1 MISKKIKAFNSS
13 LLVIIFT
20 CLFFVSGSIYY
31 SASNGTEI
39 EPEVILI
46 DSPTKLTSL
55 QQQKLPTGYK
65 WVTRQ
70 QVQRNYLNITGNM
83 DRDLNEWRE
92 NPQIFF
98 LLDEDLNMEEAIK
111 YAKKNGK
118 TEIYLKA
125 GRPNPEEMVPLSID
139 DARNMLL
146 KSIDT
151 TVAGLE
157 WILDPFIIKDARQ

>member
-1 MISKKIKAFNSS
+1 
-13 LLVIIFT
+13 
-20 CLFFVSGSIYY
+20 
-31 SASNGTEI
+31 
-39 EPEVILI
+39 
-46 DSPTKLTSL
+46 
-55 QQQKLPTGYK
+55 
-65 WVTRQ
+65 
-70 QVQRNYLNITGNM
+70 M